1 LQEEFGQTCKQQT
14 KKSPHLHTAW
24 NYFEVSKLLPTVP
37 AISVEF
43 CRVLDHV
50 CGLRF
55 VDEEL
60 IPVVPFVEDMQG
72 CGRLQKKVPVGRY
85 IWKFK

>member
-1 LQEEFGQTCKQQT
+1 
-14 KKSPHLHTAW
+14 
-24 NYFEVSKLLPTVP
+24 
-37 AISVEF
+37 VEF

-55 VDEEL
+55 QDEEL

-72 CGRLQKKVPVGRY
+72 CGRLQKKLVGGQVY
-85 IWKFK
+85 LKI